1 MKLIYVLNVTEKI
14 RKTKISNEGVMHEN
28 GNLEMTKNVK
38 TKSPKK
44 ETGPTTDL

>member
-28 GNLEMTKNVK
+28 GNLEMTKNVRNYV
-38 TKSPKK
+38 S
-44 ETGPTTDL
+44 